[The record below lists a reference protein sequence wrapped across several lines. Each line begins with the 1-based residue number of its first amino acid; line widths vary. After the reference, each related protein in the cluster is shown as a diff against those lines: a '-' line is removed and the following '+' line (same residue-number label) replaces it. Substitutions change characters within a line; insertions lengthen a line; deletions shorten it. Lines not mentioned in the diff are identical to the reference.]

1 MFITSQLNIIHKIIK
16 NQSISTLVI
25 DQLEQTYVNL
35 EATLLRA
42 KVLRDFS
49 KTQTVYLIQS
59 HIEPQQSSLAYLF
72 SPFIFANLN
81 KAAIYTTPAT
91 PPVLTILNKYY
102 QADKKVVFKVDEVLE
117 SLKIYLDLELIEMG
131 EAEFIYL
138 NLIKA
143 LCRSDISTVFLITH
157 LELDLEALKQLE
169 QFLKIKIHWVKVVKD
184 EGLKDLDQL
193 DMRKLL
199 FKNKDEVYV
208 QLCALFAQMNAALVG
223 LCDTFTVNQMTHLID
238 DMFYSEHIFENFLS
252 IQNICKPYCKVSIVF
267 TKNKLLSNAMLLIG
281 VISRLNTVIKK

>member
-1 MFITSQLNIIHKIIK
+1 MFITSQLNVLHKIIK
-16 NQSISTLVI
+16 NQSISTLVV

-49 KTQTVYLIQS
+49 KTQTAYLIQS

-91 PPVLTILNKYY
+91 APVLSILNKYY
-102 QADKKVVFKVDEVLE
+102 QAEKKVLFKVDDVLE
-117 SLKIYLDLELIEMG
+117 SLKIYIDLELTNIQEID
-131 EAEFIYL
+131 FLYL
-138 NLIKA
+138 KLIKA

-169 QFLKIKIHWVKVVKD
+169 QFLKIKIHWAKVVKD
-184 EGLKDLDQL
+184 EGLKGLDQL

-199 FKNKDEVYV
+199 FKNKDEAYV
-208 QLCALFAQMNAALVG
+208 QLCARFAQMNAALVG
-223 LCDTFTVNQMTHLID
+223 LCDTFTASQMTHLID
-238 DMFYSEHIFENFLS
+238 DMFYSEHIFEKLS
-252 IQNICKPYCKVSIVF
+252 VYSEYMQTLLQSQHSL
-267 TKNKLLSNAMLLIG
+267 NKKEIA
-281 VISRLNTVIKK
+281 

>member
-1 MFITSQLNIIHKIIK
+1 MFITSQLNVLHKIIK
-16 NQSISTLVI
+16 NQSISTLVV

-91 PPVLTILNKYY
+91 APVLSILNKYY
-102 QADKKVVFKVDEVLE
+102 QADKKVVFKVDDVLE
-117 SLKIYLDLELIEMG
+117 SLKIYLDLELTNIQEID
-131 EAEFIYL
+131 FLYL
-138 NLIKA
+138 KLIKA
-143 LCRSDISTVFLITH
+143 LCRSDLSTVFLITH

-184 EGLKDLDQL
+184 EGLKGLDQL
-193 DMRKLL
+193 DIRKLL
-199 FKNKDEVYV
+199 FKNKDEAYV
-208 QLCALFAQMNAALVG
+208 QLCARFAQMNAALVG
-223 LCDTFTVNQMTHLID
+223 LCDTFTAGQMTHLID
-238 DMFYSEHIFENFLS
+238 DMFYSEHIFEKLS
-252 IQNICKPYCKVSIVF
+252 VYSEYMQTLLQSQHSL
-267 TKNKLLSNAMLLIG
+267 NKKEIA
-281 VISRLNTVIKK
+281 

>member
-59 HIEPQQSSLAYLF
+59 HIEPHQSSLAYLF

-157 LELDLEALKQLE
+157 LELDVEALKQLE

-184 EGLKDLDQL
+184 EDLKDLDQL

-238 DMFYSEHIFENFLS
+238 DMFYSEHIFEKLS
-252 IQNICKPYCKVSIVF
+252 VYSEYMQ
-267 TKNKLLSNAMLLIG
+267 TLLQSQHSLH
-281 VISRLNTVIKK
+281 KKQIA

>member
-91 PPVLTILNKYY
+91 PPVLNILNKYY

-117 SLKIYLDLELIEMG
+117 SLKIYLDLELMEMG
-131 EAEFIYL
+131 EADFIYL

-169 QFLKIKIHWVKVVKD
+169 QFLKIKIHWVKVIKD
-184 EGLKDLDQL
+184 EGLKELDQL

-199 FKNKDEVYV
+199 FKKDEAYV
-208 QLCALFAQMNAALVG
+208 QLCALFAQMNAALVC
-223 LCDTFTVNQMTHLID
+223 LCDIFTANQMTHLID
-238 DMFYSEHIFENFLS
+238 DMFYSEHIFEKLS
-252 IQNICKPYCKVSIVF
+252 VYSEYMQ
-267 TKNKLLSNAMLLIG
+267 TLLQSQHSLH
-281 VISRLNTVIKK
+281 KKQIA

>member
-16 NQSISTLVI
+16 NQSISTSVV
-25 DQLEQTYVNL
+25 DQLEQSYVNL

-49 KTQTVYLIQS
+49 KTQIVYLIQS

-81 KAAIYTTPAT
+81 KAAIYTTLAT

-143 LCRSDISTVFLITH
+143 LCRSDISTIFLITH
-157 LELDLEALKQLE
+157 LELDLDALKELE
-169 QFLKIKIHWVKVVKD
+169 QFLKIKIFWVKVVKH
-184 EGLKDLDQL
+184 EGLKGLDQL

-199 FKNKDEVYV
+199 FKNKDEAYV
-208 QLCALFAQMNAALVG
+208 QLCAHFAQMNAALVG
-223 LCDTFTVNQMTHLID
+223 LCDTFTTSQMTHLID
-238 DMFYSEHIFENFLS
+238 DMFYSEHIFEKLS
-252 IQNICKPYCKVSIVF
+252 VYSEYMQTLLQSQHSL
-267 TKNKLLSNAMLLIG
+267 TKKEIA
-281 VISRLNTVIKK
+281 

>member
-16 NQSISTLVI
+16 NQSISTSVV
-25 DQLEQTYVNL
+25 DQLEQSYVNL

-49 KTQTVYLIQS
+49 KTQIVYLIQS

-102 QADKKVVFKVDEVLE
+102 QADKKVVFKIDEVLE

-131 EAEFIYL
+131 EADFIYL
-138 NLIKA
+138 KLIKA

-184 EGLKDLDQL
+184 EGLKGVDQL

-199 FKNKDEVYV
+199 FKNKDEAYV
-208 QLCALFAQMNAALVG
+208 QLCAHFAQMNAALVG
-223 LCDTFTVNQMTHLID
+223 LCDTFTTSQMTHLID
-238 DMFYSEHIFENFLS
+238 DMFYSEHIFE
-252 IQNICKPYCKVSIVF
+252 
-267 TKNKLLSNAMLLIG
+267 KLCLFRIYANLIAK
-281 VISRLNTVIKK
+281 SA

>member
-16 NQSISTLVI
+16 NQSISTSVV
-25 DQLEQTYVNL
+25 DQLEQSYVNL

-49 KTQTVYLIQS
+49 KTQIVYLIQS

-102 QADKKVVFKVDEVLE
+102 QADKKVVFKIDEVLE

-131 EAEFIYL
+131 EADFIYL
-138 NLIKA
+138 KLIKA
-143 LCRSDISTVFLITH
+143 FCRSDISTVFLITH
-157 LELDLEALKQLE
+157 LELDLDALKELE

-184 EGLKDLDQL
+184 EGLKGVDQL

-199 FKNKDEVYV
+199 FKNKDEAYV
-208 QLCALFAQMNAALVG
+208 QLCAHFAQINAALVG
-223 LCDTFTVNQMTHLID
+223 LCDTFTTSQMTHLID
-238 DMFYSEHIFENFLS
+238 DMFYSEHIFEKLS
-252 IQNICKPYCKVSIVF
+252 VYSEYMQTLLQSQHSL
-267 TKNKLLSNAMLLIG
+267 TKKEIA
-281 VISRLNTVIKK
+281 

>member
-1 MFITSQLNIIHKIIK
+1 MFITSQLNVLHKIIK
-16 NQSISTLVI
+16 NQSISTLVV

-91 PPVLTILNKYY
+91 APVLSILNKYY
-102 QADKKVVFKVDEVLE
+102 QADKKVVFKIDEVLE
-117 SLKIYLDLELIEMG
+117 SLKIYLDLELTNIQEID
-131 EAEFIYL
+131 FLYL
-138 NLIKA
+138 KLIKA
-143 LCRSDISTVFLITH
+143 LCRSDISTIFLITH

-184 EGLKDLDQL
+184 EGLKGLDQL

-199 FKNKDEVYV
+199 FKNKDEAYV
-208 QLCALFAQMNAALVG
+208 QLCARFAQMNAALVG
-223 LCDTFTVNQMTHLID
+223 LCDTFTASQMTHLID
-238 DMFYSEHIFENFLS
+238 DMFYSEHIFEKLS
-252 IQNICKPYCKVSIVF
+252 VYSEYIQTLLQSQQSIRQ
-267 TKNKLLSNAMLLIG
+267 KELS
-281 VISRLNTVIKK
+281 

>member
-1 MFITSQLNIIHKIIK
+1 MFITSQLNVLHKIIK
-16 NQSISTLVI
+16 NQPIPVSILA
-25 DQLEQTYVNL
+25 QLEQTYVNF

-49 KTQTVYLIQS
+49 KSETVYLVQS

-91 PPVLTILNKYY
+91 PSVLTILNKYY

-117 SLKIYLDLELIEMG
+117 SLKIYLDLELIEIG

-223 LCDTFTVNQMTHLID
+223 LCDIFTVNQMTHLID
-238 DMFYSEHIFENFLS
+238 DMFYSEHIFEKLS
-252 IQNICKPYCKVSIVF
+252 VYSEYMQ
-267 TKNKLLSNAMLLIG
+267 TLLQSQHSLH
-281 VISRLNTVIKK
+281 KKQIA

>member
-1 MFITSQLNIIHKIIK
+1 MFITSQLNVLHKIIK
-16 NQSISTLVI
+16 NQSIPASILA
-25 DQLEQTYVNL
+25 QLEQTYVNF

-49 KTQTVYLIQS
+49 KSETVYLIQS
-59 HIEPQQSSLAYLF
+59 HIEAQQSSVAYLF

-91 PPVLTILNKYY
+91 APVLSILNKYY
-102 QADKKVVFKVDEVLE
+102 QAEKKVLFKVDDVLD
-117 SLKIYLDLELIEMG
+117 SLKIYIDLELAELN
-131 EAEFIYL
+131 EVEFIYL
-138 NLIKA
+138 SLIKA
-143 LCRSDISTVFLITH
+143 LCRSDLSTVFLITH

-199 FKNKDEVYV
+199 FKNKDETYV
-208 QLCALFAQMNAALVG
+208 KLCVKFAQMNAALVG
-223 LCDTFTVNQMTHLID
+223 LCDIFTAGQMTHLID
-238 DMFYSEHIFENFLS
+238 DMFYSEHIFEKLS
-252 IQNICKPYCKVSIVF
+252 VYSEYIQ
-267 TKNKLLSNAMLLIG
+267 TLLQSQQSVRQKEA
-281 VISRLNTVIKK
+281 S

>member
-49 KTQTVYLIQS
+49 KSETVYLIQS
-59 HIEPQQSSLAYLF
+59 HIEPHQSSLAYLF

-81 KAAIYTTPAT
+81 RAAIYTTPAN

-102 QADKKVVFKVDEVLE
+102 QAD
-117 SLKIYLDLELIEMG
+117 
-131 EAEFIYL
+131 FIYL

-169 QFLKIKIHWVKVVKD
+169 QFLKIKIHWVKVIKD
-184 EGLKDLDQL
+184 KGLKDLDQL

-199 FKNKDEVYV
+199 FKNKDEMHV

-223 LCDTFTVNQMTHLID
+223 LCDTFTASQMTHLID
-238 DMFYSEHIFENFLS
+238 DMFYSEHIFEKLS
-252 IQNICKPYCKVSIVF
+252 VYSEYMQ
-267 TKNKLLSNAMLLIG
+267 TLLQSQHSLH
-281 VISRLNTVIKK
+281 KKQIA

>member
-1 MFITSQLNIIHKIIK
+1 MFITSQLNVLHKIIK
-16 NQSISTLVI
+16 NQSISTLVL

-91 PPVLTILNKYY
+91 APVLSILNKYY
-102 QADKKVVFKVDEVLE
+102 QADKKVVFKVDDVLE
-117 SLKIYLDLELIEMG
+117 SLKIYLDLELRNIQEID
-131 EAEFIYL
+131 FLYL
-138 NLIKA
+138 KLIKA
-143 LCRSDISTVFLITH
+143 LCRSDISTVFLITY

-184 EGLKDLDQL
+184 ESLKGLDQL

-199 FKNKDEVYV
+199 FKNKDEAYV
-208 QLCALFAQMNAALVG
+208 QLCAHFAQMNAALVG
-223 LCDTFTVNQMTHLID
+223 LCDTFTASQMTHLID
-238 DMFYSEHIFENFLS
+238 DMFYSEHIFEKLS
-252 IQNICKPYCKVSIVF
+252 VYSEYMQTLLQSQHSL
-267 TKNKLLSNAMLLIG
+267 TKKEIA
-281 VISRLNTVIKK
+281 